1 MGRRHGEAVVLQGSN
16 MNSLNIARSVEDLQL
31 DLRELHG
38 QVETAWRN
46 CADLENIM
54 ELARFYVEM
63 LFEEDRGENNGMAAV
78 RQSLN
83 RARVLLRSHREAV
96 LKIKAQSEGLAE
108 QLHGILR
115 ASYAEK
121 M

>member
-1 MGRRHGEAVVLQGSN
+1 
-16 MNSLNIARSVEDLQL
+16 MNISNIARSVGGLEL

-38 QVETAWRN
+38 QVETAWLN
-46 CADLENIM
+46 CADLENIV
-54 ELARFYVEM
+54 ELARFYAEKLVE
-63 LFEEDRGENNGMAAV
+63 ENGGESNSMAAV
-78 RQSLN
+78 RQNLY
-83 RARVLLRSHREAV
+83 RARALLRSHREAV

>member
-1 MGRRHGEAVVLQGSN
+1 
-16 MNSLNIARSVEDLQL
+16 MNISNIARSVEGLEP
-31 DLRELHG
+31 DLRELRG

-54 ELARFYVEM
+54 EVARFYLEKLVE
-63 LFEEDRGENNGMAAV
+63 ESEGESNSIAAI
-78 RQSLN
+78 RQNLN
-83 RARVLLRSHREAV
+83 RARALLRSHCEAV
-96 LKIKAQSEGLAE
+96 LRIKAQSEGLAE

-115 ASYAEK
+115 ASYVEK